1 MTEMIRR
8 FLAQKLGSLGT
19 CIAFVLLAVLSAL
32 LLQSGRPGMTI
43 LAVILLSAGIVSRD
57 ARSGALQMILSR
69 PILRVEY
76 LLGRYFGVLTG
87 LAAFLLLSFG
97 LAVGLDRVSALA
109 GWDAGSFSWRDAL
122 ETSAAEFPRG
132 ALDAAILLLFSTFL
146 RGIGD
151 VLAYVLSFVVLSVA
165 PQIGMALGKPQIVRA
180 FRGAMDNL
188 APEPAWG
195 QILRGGALQPE
206 FGRYALALAGY
217 ILLATLVFNRREF
230 SYGTD

>member
-1 MTEMIRR
+1 MTETIRR
-8 FLAQKLGSLGT
+8 FLAQKLGSMGT
-19 CIAFVLLAVLSAL
+19 WIAFVLLAVLSAL
-32 LLQSGRPGMTI
+32 MLQSGRPGMTI

-76 LLGRYFGVLTG
+76 LLGRYFGALTG

-97 LAVGLDRVSALA
+97 LAVGLDRLNALA
-109 GWDAGSFSWRDAL
+109 GGGPSSFAWRDAL

-132 ALDAAILLLFSTFL
+132 ALDVAIILFLSTFL

-151 VLAYVLSFVVLSVA
+151 VLAYVLSYVVLSVG
-165 PQIGMALGKPQIVRA
+165 PQIGMALGKPGIVRV

-188 APEPAWG
+188 APAPDWG
-195 QILRGGALQPE
+195 PVLRGGVLHPE
-206 FGRYALALAGY
+206 FSRYALALTGY
-217 ILLATLVFNRREF
+217 ILLAALVLNRREL

>member
-1 MTEMIRR
+1 MTETIRR
-8 FLAQKLGSLGT
+8 FLAQKLGGMGT

-43 LAVILLSAGIVSRD
+43 LVVILLSAGIVSRD

-97 LAVGLDRVSALA
+97 LAVALDRVNALA
-109 GWDAGSFSWRDAL
+109 GWGPSSFAWRDAL

-132 ALDAAILLLFSTFL
+132 ALDAAILLFFSTFL

-151 VLAYVLSFVVLSVA
+151 VLAYVLSFVVMSVA
-165 PQIGMALGKPQIVRA
+165 AQIGMSLGKPEIVRIV
-180 FRGAMDNL
+180 RGAMDNL
-188 APEPAWG
+188 APAPAWG
-195 QILRGGALQPE
+195 QVLKGGLLQPA
-206 FGRYALALAGY
+206 FSRYALALTGY
-217 ILLATLVFNRREF
+217 ILLAALVFNRREL

>member
-8 FLAQKLGSLGT
+8 FLAQKLGGMGT
-19 CIAFVLLAVLSAL
+19 CIAFVLLAVLSAF
-32 LLQSGRPGMTI
+32 LLQSGRPGTTI

-57 ARSGALQMILSR
+57 ARSGALQMILAR

-97 LAVGLDRVSALA
+97 LAVGLDRVNALA
-109 GWDAGSFSWRDAL
+109 GWDASFFSWKDAL
-122 ETSAAEFPRG
+122 KTSAAEFPGG
-132 ALDAAILLLFSTFL
+132 ALDAAILLFLSTFL

-165 PQIGMALGKPQIVRA
+165 PQIGMSLGNPGIARV

-188 APEPAWG
+188 APAPAWG
-195 QILRGGALQPE
+195 QILRGGVLQPA
-206 FGRYALALAGY
+206 FGRYALALTGY
-217 ILLATLVFNRREF
+217 ILLAALVFNRREF

>member
-1 MTEMIRR
+1 MTETIRR
-8 FLAQKLGSLGT
+8 FLAQKLGGMGT

-43 LAVILLSAGIVSRD
+43 LVVILLSAGIVSRD

-76 LLGRYFGVLTG
+76 LLGRYVGVLTG

-97 LAVGLDRVSALA
+97 LAVGLDRVNALA
-109 GWDAGSFSWRDAL
+109 GWGPSSFAWRDAL
-122 ETSAAEFPRG
+122 ETSAAAFPRG
-132 ALDAAILLLFSTFL
+132 ALDAAIILLFSTFL
-146 RGIGD
+146 RGFGD
-151 VLAYVLSFVVLSVA
+151 VLAYVLSYVVLSVA
-165 PQIGMALGKPQIVRA
+165 PQIGMALGKPGIVRV

-188 APEPAWG
+188 APAPDWG
-195 QILRGGALQPE
+195 PVLRGGVLHPG
-206 FGRYALALAGY
+206 FSRYALALTGY
-217 ILLATLVFNRREF
+217 ILLAALVFNRREL